1 MDEKFSAVSDLHSS
15 SGKSPDAPGGFWQ
28 RAKT

>member
-1 MDEKFSAVSDLHSS
+1 MDEQLSAVSDLYAS